1 MSGTAIF
8 RIWHAIQGRGIL
20 PKNEVGETELDWLL
34 EVDGALPRAFIFDFV
49 GYLFL

>member
-8 RIWHAIQGRGIL
+8 RIWHAIHGRGIL